1 MNDLCLS
8 NRMKIYIV
16 YRSSIIRKFL
26 FFFSLSIYFS
36 LVVHVVGDGANRWIE
51 KKRANKRRKKEK
63 KTEFIKE
70 NKRKIRSF
78 TTWIKNQNKLNRFKF
93 DEKKSRKKMTKK
105 NRTKPFLGTKENH
118 VETIH
123 KKNTVYVCVIVKCV
137 PFARIPLRQ
146 KKNKNE
152 EVFNN
157 KDGKK
162 IIIIKCAQRSIN
174 YSKIFVF
181 LFTVRK

>member
-1 MNDLCLS
+1 
-8 NRMKIYIV
+8 
-16 YRSSIIRKFL
+16 
-26 FFFSLSIYFS
+26 
-36 LVVHVVGDGANRWIE
+36 
-51 KKRANKRRKKEK
+51 
-63 KTEFIKE
+63 
-70 NKRKIRSF
+70 
-78 TTWIKNQNKLNRFKF
+78 
-93 DEKKSRKKMTKK
+93 MTKK

-123 KKNTVYVCVIVKCV
+123 KKIPYMCVCVIVKCV